1 MVSEKK
7 KVVICFALGKKLL
20 FKFEF
25 TETVSNFGQNF
36 PSGGGGRLLSLK
48 SQGGGGTFV
57 KKVWGRQA
65 GSIAIYCPFLN
76 YLYGSFN
83 KEARF

>member
-25 TETVSNFGQNF
+25 TETVPNFGQNF
-36 PSGGGGRLLSLK
+36 PSGCGGRLLSLK
-48 SQGGGGTFV
+48 SQGGGGGFRQESLGQT
-57 KKVWGRQA
+57 GRFY
-65 GSIAIYCPFLN
+65 SYYCPFLN
-76 YLYGSFN
+76 YLYDGFN